1 MNNRQVYSKLEKT
14 LLEEIAPV
22 HNFQLEDGYYAN
34 NILRF
39 NIASRTN
46 YVPSLH
52 QPCLSFNIRHHFA
65 HNNTPH

>member
-22 HNFQLEDGYYAN
+22 HNFQLKN
-34 NILRF
+34 RI